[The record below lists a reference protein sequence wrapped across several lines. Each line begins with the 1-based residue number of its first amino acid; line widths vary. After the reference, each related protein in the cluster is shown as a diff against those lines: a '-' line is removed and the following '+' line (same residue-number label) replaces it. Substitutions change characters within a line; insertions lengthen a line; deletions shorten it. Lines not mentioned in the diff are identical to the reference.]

1 MLCRAEA
8 IVLVGQKDPQKDSSL
23 QNISTLVS
31 PRASVTAEN
40 TQCSAEASHLHNKSL
55 IKTSLSF
62 STAKRPYFNI
72 FSLSTLTIQHS
83 TVLLQTAGYA
93 ISSSQLT
100 LQRERSCSKP
110 EAV

>member
-40 TQCSAEASHLHNKSL
+40 TQCSAEVSHLHKSL